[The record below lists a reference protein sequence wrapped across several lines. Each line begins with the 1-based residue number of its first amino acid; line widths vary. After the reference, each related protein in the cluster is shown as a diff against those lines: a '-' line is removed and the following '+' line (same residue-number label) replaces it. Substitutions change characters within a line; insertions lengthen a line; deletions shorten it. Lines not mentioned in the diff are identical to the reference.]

1 MSNENSNTRA
11 VVIAQIISL
20 VLTFVLVFL
29 GTIYAF
35 NSWMISIVSAVL
47 SDFLIFVLIDH
58 FIKQKQI
65 LNRKGYSKKTY
76 LFLLT
81 YAVLVLPTS
90 VFTIHALNVEY
101 FEKAVAI
108 DNSGKKIKYIQDLE
122 SFYTSEYKAF
132 IQENESDI
140 MRLVADGRKY
150 KVAKNQNGLA
160 GIRAN
165 LQAPPLNLTPGA
177 IDRLINMQDA
187 SQVAAVIHGVSTE
200 EDTLF
205 NKSKLRIQ
213 ENFMSLENMDLKI
226 RKWNRFNVL
235 NITEKLDVRL
245 KAERDSLN
253 AELKKS
259 TNSYRS
265 MDSFKKFSIQE
276 DMVSHPI
283 DLLMAKQSPLIFLFV
298 VVFQT
303 LLLLPYWL
311 TKKPKYKSASRSGNQ
326 GGGISVDL

>member
-1 MSNENSNTRA
+1 MSNENSNSRA

-81 YAVLVLPTS
+81 YAILVLPTS
-90 VFTIHALNVEY
+90 VFTIHALNVEF
-101 FEKAVAI
+101 FEKTVAI
-108 DNSGKKIKYIQDLE
+108 DNSSKKIKYIQDLE
-122 SFYTSEYKAF
+122 TYYTTEYKSF
-132 IQENESDI
+132 IQENEASI
-140 MRLVADGRKY
+140 MLLVADGRKY
-150 KVAKNQNGLA
+150 KGSNNANALA
-160 GIRAN
+160 QIKSN
-165 LQAPPLNLTPGA
+165 LQAPPLNLSPAG
-177 IDRLINMQDA
+177 IDRLITIEP
-187 SQVAAVIHGVSTE
+187 SQVSGQIHSISAQ

-205 NKSKLRIQ
+205 NIAKLRIQ

-276 DMVSHPI
+276 DLVSHPI

-298 VVFQT
+298 LVFQT

-311 TKKPKYKSASRSGNQ
+311 TKKPKYKSTSRSSNQ